1 MGRGNA
7 DAKRVGQKD
16 GARDDP
22 VAALLERV
30 REEGCVELSE
40 VSELVESLTADD
52 AEVQA
57 VFERI
62 GAAGIVISDDCGR
75 DAPEQVTYANSDLA
89 DTTTDALRLF
99 LNEIQV
105 FPLLTADEEA
115 ELAKRIELG
124 DRAAKERMINSNL
137 RLVVSIATK
146 FHARD
151 LPLLD
156 RIQEGVL
163 GLIRASEKFDWR
175 RGFKFSTYATW
186 WIREAIERGVQN
198 KARTIRL
205 PVHVLELERKVTR
218 TERLLTTTL
227 GRAPTDDE
235 IAAAAG
241 LPLAK
246 LDELRSWGRTV
257 TSLDKP
263 IGEGDGDEAPLG
275 DVLPDEASDPLEE
288 LDISLRK
295 DALDRA
301 IDELP
306 DLEAQVVRLRFGMA
320 GEAMEPCT
328 LDEAVRRLGIPRSR
342 VRKIEAQAL
351 ARLARMREVSEL
363 R

>member
-1 MGRGNA
+1 MGRGDA
-7 DAKRVGQKD
+7 DAKRVEQHD
-16 GARDDP
+16 RARDDP
-22 VAALLERV
+22 VGVLLERG

-40 VSELVESLTADD
+40 VSELVDALIADD
-52 AEVQA
+52 ADVQA

-89 DTTTDALRLF
+89 ATTTDALRLF
-99 LNEIQV
+99 LNEIEA
-105 FPLLTADEEA
+105 FPLLTAEEEV

-124 DRAAKERMINSNL
+124 DCEAKERMINSNL
-137 RLVVSIATK
+137 RLVVSIARK

-186 WIREAIERGVQN
+186 WIREAIDRGVQN
-198 KARTIRL
+198 KARTIRI
-205 PVHVLELERKVTR
+205 PVHVIELERKVTR

-235 IAAAAG
+235 ISEAAG
-241 LPLAK
+241 LPLEK

-263 IGEGDGDEAPLG
+263 LGQGDEEDNALG
-275 DVLPDEASDPLEE
+275 DILPGEESDPLEE

-295 DALDRA
+295 DALQRA
-301 IDELP
+301 IHELP
-306 DLEAQVVRLRFGMA
+306 DLEAEIVRLRFGMA
-320 GEAMEPCT
+320 GEEMEPCT
-328 LDEAVRRLGIPRSR
+328 LEEAVRRLGIPRSR
-342 VRKIEAQAL
+342 VRKMEAQAL
-351 ARLARMREVSEL
+351 ARLARMREVAEL

>member
-1 MGRGNA
+1 MGRGHA
-7 DAKRVGQKD
+7 DAKLVEQQD

-22 VAALLERV
+22 VGALLERV
-30 REEGCVELSE
+30 RDEGCVELSE
-40 VSELVESLTADD
+40 VSELVETLAADD
-52 AEVQA
+52 ADVQA

-89 DTTTDALRLF
+89 ATTTDALRLF
-99 LNEIQV
+99 LNEIQA
-105 FPLLTADEEA
+105 FPLLTAEEEI

-124 DRAAKERMINSNL
+124 DCEAKERMINSNL
-137 RLVVSIATK
+137 RLVVSIARR
-146 FHARD
+146 FHAQD

-186 WIREAIERGVQN
+186 WIREAIDRGVQN
-198 KARTIRL
+198 KARTIRI
-205 PVHVLELERKVTR
+205 PVHVIELERKVTR

-235 IAAAAG
+235 IVEAAG

-263 IGEGDGDEAPLG
+263 ISEGDGEELG
-275 DVLPDEASDPLEE
+275 DILPGEESDPLEE
-288 LDISLRK
+288 LDISLRN
-295 DALDRA
+295 DALQRA
-301 IDELP
+301 IHELP
-306 DLEAQVVRLRFGMA
+306 DLEAEIVRLRFGMA
-320 GEAMEPCT
+320 GEEVEPCT
-328 LDEAVRRLGIPRSR
+328 LEEAVRRLGIPRSR
-342 VRKIEAQAL
+342 VRKMEAQAL
-351 ARLARMREVSEL
+351 ARLARMREVAEL